1 MDKKSKLIS
10 GLKDG
15 KIIIQKPN
23 KYFSDTEKHHILQEL
38 LSSGCTK
45 QEIWE
50 KYTGQQEEHGQL
62 LRWMRQLGY
71 DASVKT
77 RRPNFTAN
85 NNTDMAKNTPP
96 SEKANED
103 FETLQLKKRI
113 AELENQL
120 KEAEMKAILFSTM
133 VDIAEREFNIP
144 IRKKYNTKPSK
155 K

>member
-1 MDKKSKLIS
+1 MDKKSKLIT
-10 GLKDG
+10 GLKSG

-23 KYFSDTEKHHILQEL
+23 KYFTDSEKHHILQEL
-38 LSSGCTK
+38 LSSGSTK

-71 DASVKT
+71 DTSVKT

-85 NNTDMAKNTPP
+85 NDTVMAQKTTT
-96 SEKANED
+96 SEKIIED

-113 AELENQL
+113 AELEAQL
-120 KEAEMKAILFSTM
+120 KEAEMKAIAFSTM